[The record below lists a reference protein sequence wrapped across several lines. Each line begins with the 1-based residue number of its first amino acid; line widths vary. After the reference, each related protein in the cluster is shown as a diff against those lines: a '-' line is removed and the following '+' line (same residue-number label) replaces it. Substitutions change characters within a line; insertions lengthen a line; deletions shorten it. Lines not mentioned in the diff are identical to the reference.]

1 MQVNAMSSAMVG
13 MRRASTMLDTAA
25 AQIAGDGSVS
35 VTINASTPS
44 SAMPT
49 DNLLTSVP
57 NLLMA
62 GTLFAST
69 AFVTRVAHES
79 YRTALDL
86 LPVDDGELCAGGR

>member
-1 MQVNAMSSAMVG
+1 MQVSAMSSAMVG
-13 MRRASTMLDTAA
+13 MRRASAMLDTAA
-25 AQIAGDGSVS
+25 AQIAGDGPVS
-35 VTINASTPS
+35 VTVNASTPS

-62 GTLFAST
+62 VALFASN

-79 YRTALDL
+79 YRAALDL
-86 LPVDDGELCAGGR
+86 QPPAA